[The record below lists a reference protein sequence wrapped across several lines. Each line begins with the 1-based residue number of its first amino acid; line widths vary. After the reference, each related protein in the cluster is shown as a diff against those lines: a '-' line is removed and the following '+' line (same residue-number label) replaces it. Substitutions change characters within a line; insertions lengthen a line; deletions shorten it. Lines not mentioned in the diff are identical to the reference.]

1 MYAFCSDMQ
10 YSCIFGELEFESDAI
25 FKFMLLLC
33 KSQLK
38 ENESQVAY
46 SFVRVS
52 WIKGKSTDISK

>member
-1 MYAFCSDMQ
+1 MYAFYSDMQ

-46 SFVRVS
+46 SFIRVS
-52 WIKGKSTDISK
+52 

>member
-1 MYAFCSDMQ
+1 MYGFYSDMQ
-10 YSCIFGELEFESDAI
+10 YSCIFGELEFEPDAI

-46 SFVRVS
+46 SFVHVS
-52 WIKGKSTDISK
+52 